1 MISTNFAVSA
11 AAVQPQAPP
20 ASPNSA
26 HSQSAH
32 SLLPTISSVASLVT
46 SDQQAA
52 LVKKLNHTNHNSNSS
67 SEKNKM
73 TNFSIAAIMN
83 NERGSSGLVRPMPA
97 SETKLGKSY
106 YFINI
111 YLKAYWLAFHPV
123 KKCSSIYLRTT
134 INILYFVDHSF

>member
-1 MISTNFAVSA
+1 MISTNFAAVSA

-20 ASPNSA
+20 ASPTSA
-26 HSQSAH
+26 NSQSTAC
-32 SLLPTISSVASLVT
+32 LLPTISSVASLVT
-46 SDQQAA
+46 SDQAA
-52 LVKKLNHTNHNSNSS
+52 LVKKLNHTNHNSNS

-106 YFINI
+106 FVNI
-111 YLKAYWLAFHPV
+111 YLKSYWIAF
-123 KKCSSIYLRTT
+123 
-134 INILYFVDHSF
+134 IL

>member
-20 ASPNSA
+20 ASPPTSA

-106 YFINI
+106 FI
-111 YLKAYWLAFHPV
+111 LMF
-123 KKCSSIYLRTT
+123 S
-134 INILYFVDHSF
+134 

>member
-1 MISTNFAVSA
+1 MISTNFAAVSA

-20 ASPNSA
+20 ASPTSA
-26 HSQSAH
+26 HKSAC
-32 SLLPTISSVASLVT
+32 LLPTISSVASLVT
-46 SDQQAA
+46 SSDQQAA
-52 LVKKLNHTNHNSNSS
+52 LVKKLNHTNHNSNS

-106 YFINI
+106 F
-111 YLKAYWLAFHPV
+111 
-123 KKCSSIYLRTT
+123 T
-134 INILYFVDHSF
+134 

>member
-20 ASPNSA
+20 ASPTA
-26 HSQSAH
+26 HQSAC
-32 SLLPTISSVASLVT
+32 LIPTISSVASLVT

-52 LVKKLNHTNHNSNSS
+52 LVKKLNHTNHNSNSP

-97 SETKLGKSY
+97 SETKLGKT
-106 YFINI
+106 YFIPFIII
-111 YLKAYWLAFHPV
+111 YSKAY
-123 KKCSSIYLRTT
+123 
-134 INILYFVDHSF
+134 

>member
-20 ASPNSA
+20 ASPTSA
-26 HSQSAH
+26 HQSAC
-32 SLLPTISSVASLVT
+32 LLPTISSVASLVT
-46 SDQQAA
+46 SDQAA
-52 LVKKLNHTNHNSNSS
+52 LVKKLNHTNHNSNS

-106 YFINI
+106 FINI
-111 YLKAYWLAFHPV
+111 YLKSYWIAF
-123 KKCSSIYLRTT
+123 I
-134 INILYFVDHSF
+134 F

>member
-20 ASPNSA
+20 ASPTA
-26 HSQSAH
+26 HQSAC
-32 SLLPTISSVASLVT
+32 LIPAISSVASLVT
-46 SDQQAA
+46 SDQAT
-52 LVKKLNHTNHNSNSS
+52 LVKNLNHTNHNSNS

-97 SETKLGKSY
+97 SETKLGKT
-106 YFINI
+106 YFIPFIII
-111 YLKAYWLAFHPV
+111 YSKAY
-123 KKCSSIYLRTT
+123 
-134 INILYFVDHSF
+134 